1 MARKKHWKMPPPQ
14 GPDDFLCVCGDRLS
28 RHDDSG
34 ECLRPECEC
43 ICFEEDDPMDVN
55 PWEEIKALE
64 EEGTS
69 IEELARELGVG

>member
-1 MARKKHWKMPPPQ
+1 
-14 GPDDFLCVCGDRLS
+14 
-28 RHDDSG
+28 
-34 ECLRPECEC
+34 
-43 ICFEEDDPMDVN
+43 MDVN